1 MPLDEYYYGKKEG
14 DPAYREEKGEFR
26 FKVSILY
33 NQRHD
38 EVIHQIASISQ
49 VYTQAN
55 GLCIVYAV
63 TSSVAYILTAC
74 TC

>member
-33 NQRHD
+33 NQRH
-38 EVIHQIASISQ
+38 EVIHQIASSSQ

-55 GLCIVYAV
+55 GLFIVYAV
-63 TSSVAYILTAC
+63 TSSVAYILTADC